1 MIALVLEAAGNCTS
15 NDVEQALSP
24 PKSRT
29 HTVGFPPPDLY
40 INAPRQVNAAGFH
53 VEFENDKYAVVFVGS
68 APVVGV
74 TDTVS
79 VLPPAVYPVPVI
91 SPLVVYAEVVGP
103 RLAVSLYNAILNVS
117 DAKLNVPEARPVLKV
132 LVAP

>member
-1 MIALVLEAAGNCTS
+1 
-15 NDVEQALSP
+15 
-24 PKSRT
+24 
-29 HTVGFPPPDLY
+29 
-40 INAPRQVNAAGFH
+40 
-53 VEFENDKYAVVFVGS
+53 VEFENDRYAVVFVGS